1 MDETI
6 PSATELLSPDDP
18 TAATEVQATEA
29 PELVTQ
35 ATESPT
41 AAPDEWTE
49 PVAQETQEVILV
61 DAIQTAATDLAHVY
75 LFGSFLI
82 CGTLVGIFLLRNR
95 HAN

>member
-1 MDETI
+1 MNETV
-6 PSATELLSPDDP
+6 PTE
-18 TAATEVQATEA
+18 TQVQATEVT
-29 PELVTQ
+29 ELVTE
-35 ATESPT
+35 AVESPT

-49 PVAQETQEVILV
+49 PVAQETEEVILV
-61 DAIQTAATDLAHVY
+61 NVIQESASVVAHVN